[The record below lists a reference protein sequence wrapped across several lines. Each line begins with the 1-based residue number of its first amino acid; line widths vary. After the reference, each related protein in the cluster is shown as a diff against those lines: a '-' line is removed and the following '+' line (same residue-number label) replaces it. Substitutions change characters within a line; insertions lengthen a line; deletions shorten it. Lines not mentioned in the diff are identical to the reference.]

1 MPQSPDRSGRPGAR
15 TPDPRAHRFMRAF
28 GVPEHDSHEYVTLR
42 TEQIEQLLTI
52 GEVRA
57 TAAGEELFS
66 AGVETSTFF
75 VVLEGTVDILAAGTD
90 EPELI
95 TTHVA
100 GQFLGELNLLI
111 GQRPFVSAVVATP
124 GRVLAIDLDVFT
136 RFMRATPDIGD
147 TVFHEFVARRDHTHA
162 GSGANAIRIV
172 GTRFSARSMGL
183 QVFAARSQIPF
194 TWIDLD
200 EVEDAAAFLTDMG
213 VSEADVPVVV
223 TPRGVLRNPTAAE
236 FAAHLG
242 LAYDGGTDRVH
253 DVVIVGLGPSGL
265 ATAVVAVAEGLD
277 ALCLDGVAVGGQAA
291 ASSRIEN
298 YLGFP
303 NGISGEQLIEAAS
316 VQAQRLG
323 ARLIAPCE
331 VVALHSVGDHK
342 VIDLADG
349 TTITCRTLVI
359 ATGARYRKLEVSD
372 LARFEGAGV
381 YYATSNLETRACQ
394 GAPAIV
400 VGGGNS
406 AGQAALSLAKTCAS
420 VTLVVRRDSLADTM
434 SNYLVTRIEQ
444 DDRILVRYSNVV
456 RALAGETSVERAVI
470 EHTGTGAQ
478 EEVPCRAVFC
488 FIGAVPATEWLGDA
502 IARDRSGFILTDRD
516 LPATAL
522 RSGAFADR
530 EPLPYETSVPGVFA
544 VGDVRATSLKRVAAA
559 VGEGSTVVR
568 SLTEHLGRGE

>member
-1 MPQSPDRSGRPGAR
+1 
-15 TPDPRAHRFMRAF
+15 MRAF
-28 GVPEHDSHEYVTLR
+28 GVAEHDSHEYVTLR
-42 TEQIEQLLTI
+42 PDQIEHLLAI
-52 GEVRA
+52 GDVRE
-57 TAAGEELFS
+57 TEAGEALFT
-66 AGVETSTFF
+66 AGVETSEFF
-75 VVLEGTVDILAAGTD
+75 VVLDGTVDILGAGDADVT
-90 EPELI
+90 LI

-124 GRVLAIDLDVFT
+124 GRVLAIDLDDFT
-136 RFMRATPDIGD
+136 RFMRANPDIGD
-147 TVFHEFVARRDHTHA
+147 TVFHELVARRDHTHA
-162 GSGANAIRIV
+162 GSGAAAIRIV
-172 GTRFSARSMGL
+172 GTRFSARTMQL
-183 QVFAARSQIPF
+183 RVFAARSQIPC
-194 TWIDLD
+194 TWTDLD
-200 EVEDAAAFLTDMG
+200 EVDDPAALLAELG
-213 VSEADVPVVV
+213 VGEADGPVVL
-223 TPRGVLRNPTAAE
+223 TPLGVLHNPTTAE

-242 LAYDGGTDRVH
+242 LAYDGDADHIH
-253 DVVIVGLGPSGL
+253 DVVVVGLGPGGL
-265 ATAVVAVAEGLD
+265 AAAVVAVAEGLD
-277 ALCLDGVAVGGQAA
+277 ALCLDAVAVGGQAA

-331 VVALHSVGDHK
+331 VVALRSAGDHK
-342 VIDLADG
+342 IVDLADG
-349 TTITCRTLVI
+349 TTIQGRALVI
-359 ATGARYRKLEVSD
+359 ATGARYRKLEVDD

-381 YYATSNLETRACQ
+381 YYATSNLETRACL
-394 GAPAIV
+394 GHPVVV

-406 AGQAALSLAKTCAS
+406 AGQAALSLARSCAS

-434 SNYLVTRIEQ
+434 SHYLVTRIES
-444 DDRILVRYSNVV
+444 DDRIHVRYSSVV
-456 RALAGETSVERAVI
+456 RSLVGASSVEHATI

-478 EEVPCRAVFC
+478 EEVPCRGVFC
-488 FIGAVPATEWLGDA
+488 FIGAVPETEWIGDD

-522 RSGAFADR
+522 RSGAFSDR

-568 SLTEHLGRGE
+568 SLMEHLGPGD